1 MVLFACYLVYF
12 VKGNHT
18 EVNAHLLLHGYDM
31 RIMENLGKA
40 NRGNIIRLG
49 KII

>member
-1 MVLFACYLVYF
+1 MTIVYVYF
-12 VKGNHT
+12 VTKHKA
-18 EVNAHLLLHGYDM
+18 EVNAHLLLHGYEM

-40 NRGNIIRLG
+40 NRGNIIRLR